1 MRTCSLAPIVFVL
14 AAAAGVAGPDDAIAP
29 TGAVK
34 LADAVT
40 PIIDLRQ
47 RAIDEMQAHPPVRIR
62 GVVTWQAKR
71 AMVIVQDET
80 SAIFCFLHSDVAGDE
95 PIEGGLDAAIVP
107 GTEVEIEGTG
117 DWGGFGPRVRI
128 TKARPLGPAPLPE
141 PRVVDPTLAAQGA
154 HDVEFVRFQGV
165 VLGWRAIGDEMELLL
180 EAGGR
185 SCSVF
190 CSAAA
195 VPADPERLIDAVVTV
210 DGVVFP
216 RSNTRGECLEIYLVS
231 VPTGGVRVV
240 APAPEMPFESPRVA
254 LQSIARFTARQRP
267 GRIVQT
273 EGTVIHAVPGEAIF
287 LQDGAGGIVVKTD
300 SREPVTA
307 GDRVAVA
314 GFPDFSGPVAGL
326 KHAQVRRLASG
337 PAPEPRAIAPAEIV
351 AVNMRSHA
359 TRTIAEPG
367 DFVGCLVR
375 HPATLVEVRPTEAGG
390 ELLLRAGDALVT
402 ARLRRNDFG
411 RLAALAAGSEL
422 DVTGIVE
429 PGWSRDPRAPPDR
442 IGLLVR
448 SAADVRLLRPA
459 SWWTPRRLLVT
470 LGAVAGILVAAVIW
484 ALTLRHEVGVQARR
498 LARAIERRREA
509 AIEFRAAVAERNRL
523 ANNLHDTLLQGLA
536 GAVLQLDACRYAIAG
551 GRPEVAEG
559 QIEKS
564 KRMVQHAANDLR
576 NSVWALRVAP
586 LEGRTLGESL
596 EIVAGHLTVGDA
608 PRIAVRAEGG
618 LPPLPEFVSGNLLL
632 VAQEA
637 IRNALHHAAC
647 ERIDV
652 EAAWNPRDRVV
663 SLTVRDDGR
672 GFDPAAAAGTDRG
685 HFGLQVMRE
694 RIAGIGGTLAIDTA
708 PGRGTTV
715 TAMCK
720 VGEATPADA

>member
-1 MRTCSLAPIVFVL
+1 MGMTAMQTGRMAVVVLAL
-14 AAAAGVAGPDDAIAP
+14 AAAGRAAAAAGVAPIAE
-29 TGAVK
+29 
-34 LADAVT
+34 
-40 PIIDLRQ
+40 LRQ
-47 RAIDEMQAHPPVRIR
+47 RPIEEMQARPAVRIR

-71 AMVIVQDET
+71 GMVIVQDET
-80 SAIFCFLHSDVAGDE
+80 SAIFCFLPKATVGDE
-95 PIEGGLDAAIVP
+95 PAEGGLDAAIVP

-141 PRVVDPTLAAQGA
+141 PRVVDPVAAAQGA
-154 HDVEFVRFQGV
+154 YDVEFVRLKGV
-165 VLGWRAIGDEMELLL
+165 VLGWRAIGDDMEELIL

-185 SCSVF
+185 PCSVF
-190 CSAAA
+190 CTAEAA
-195 VPADPERLIDAVVTV
+195 PADPQRLIDAVVTV

-216 RSNTRGECLEIYLVS
+216 RSNTRGECLEIYLVN
-231 VPTGGVRVV
+231 VPTDGVRVV
-240 APAPEMPFESPRVA
+240 EPPATPPFESPRVG
-254 LQSIARFTARQRP
+254 LESIARFTARQRP

-300 SREPVTA
+300 SREPLAA

-314 GFPDFSGPVAGL
+314 GFPDLSAPVAGL
-326 KHAQVRRLASG
+326 KYALVRRLASG
-337 PAPEPRAIAPAEIV
+337 SAPTPRAITPAEIV
-351 AVNMRSHA
+351 AVNLRSHE

-375 HPATLVEVRPTEAGG
+375 HPATLVEARPTEAGG

-402 ARLRRNDFG
+402 ARLRKADFTG
-411 RLAALAAGSEL
+411 LAGMAAGSEL

-429 PGWSRDPRAPPDR
+429 PGWSREPQAIPDR

-448 SAADVRLLRPA
+448 SAADVRLLRPP
-459 SWWTPRRLLVT
+459 SWWTPRRLLTT
-470 LGAVAGILVAAVIW
+470 LAVAAVALAA
-484 ALTLRHEVGVQARR
+484 ALTWAVMLRRQVGVQARR

-551 GRPEVAEG
+551 GRPEAAEG

-576 NSVWALRVAP
+576 NSVWALRVTP

-596 EIVAGHLTVGDA
+596 EIVAGHLATGDA
-608 PRIAVRAEGG
+608 PRIAVRAAAG

-637 IRNALHHAAC
+637 IRNAVHHAAC
-647 ERIDV
+647 GRIDV
-652 EAAWNPRDRVV
+652 EAAWNASDRVV
-663 SLTVRDDGR
+663 TLTVRDDGR
-672 GFDPAAAAGTDRG
+672 GFDPEAAAGTDRG

-694 RIAGIGGTLAIDTA
+694 RMAGIGGSLAIDTR
-708 PGRGTTV
+708 PGGGTIV
-715 TAMCK
+715 TARCNAGAAM
-720 VGEATPADA
+720 PADA

>member
-1 MRTCSLAPIVFVL
+1 MAMTVMQTGRMAAAVLAL
-14 AAAAGVAGPDDAIAP
+14 AAAASGAAADDD
-29 TGAVK
+29 
-34 LADAVT
+34 LT
-40 PIIDLRQ
+40 PIAELRQ
-47 RAIDEMQAHPPVRIR
+47 RSIEEMQARPPVRIR
-62 GVVTWQAKR
+62 GVVTWQAKH
-71 AMVIVQDET
+71 AMAIVQDET
-80 SAIFCFLHSDVAGDE
+80 SAIFCLVAEDTAGDA
-95 PIEGGLDAAIVP
+95 PIEGGLDPALVP

-128 TKARPLGPAPLPE
+128 TKARPLGPALLPE
-141 PRVVDPTLAAQGA
+141 PRIVDPVQAAQGA
-154 HDVEFVRFQGV
+154 HDVEFVRLQGV
-165 VLGWRAIGDEMELLL
+165 VLGWRSHGPEVELIL

-185 SCSVF
+185 PCSVF
-190 CSAAA
+190 CTAAA
-195 VPADPERLIDAVVTV
+195 APADPQRLIDAVVTV

-231 VPTGGVRVV
+231 VPPDGVRVV
-240 APAPEMPFESPRVA
+240 EPPPAQPFESPRVG
-254 LQSIARFTARQRP
+254 LESIARFTARQRP

-273 EGTVIHAVPGEAIF
+273 EGTVIHAVPGEVIF

-300 SREPVTA
+300 SREPLAA

-314 GFPDFSGPVAGL
+314 GFPDLSAPVAGL
-326 KHAQVRRLASG
+326 KHALVRRLASG
-337 PAPEPRAIAPAEIV
+337 PAPTPRAITPAEIV
-351 AVNMRSHA
+351 AVNMQAHE

-375 HPATLVEVRPTEAGG
+375 HPATLVEARPTEAGG
-390 ELLLRAGDALVT
+390 ELLLRAGEALVT
-402 ARLRRNDFG
+402 GRLRRDEFR
-411 RLAALAAGSEL
+411 RLAMLAPGSEL

-429 PGWSRDPRAPPDR
+429 PGWSREPQAIPDR
-442 IGLLVR
+442 INLLVR
-448 SAADVRLLRPA
+448 SAADVRLVRPP
-459 SWWTPRRLLVT
+459 SWWTPRRLLTT
-470 LGAVAGILVAAVIW
+470 LAVAAVALAA
-484 ALTLRHEVGVQARR
+484 ALTWAVTLRRQVGVQARR

-536 GAVLQLDACRYAIAG
+536 GSVLQLDACRYAIAT

-596 EIVAGHLTVGDA
+596 EIVAGHLATDDA
-608 PRIAVRAEGG
+608 PRIAVRTGG
-618 LPPLPEFVSGNLLL
+618 DLPPLPEFVSGNLLL

-637 IRNALHHAAC
+637 IRNAIHHAAC

-652 EAAWNPRDRVV
+652 AAAWNSRDRVV
-663 SLTVRDDGR
+663 TLTVRDDGC
-672 GFDPAAAAGTDRG
+672 GFDPEAAAGTDRG

-694 RIAGIGGTLAIDTA
+694 RIAGIGGSLVIDTA
-708 PGRGTTV
+708 PGGGTTV
-715 TAMCK
+715 TARCQ
-720 VGEATPADA
+720 VGAATPGSA